1 MENSANSLHDIFLNE
16 WLVNIYRFPGGIA
29 MLQPYLHP
37 GKSDWAQ
44 SHLRGMLEKH
54 VDFKEIKKLLTSS
67 SPILLIGAIDIN
79 SGYFKNFKNDEI
91 NAEVMPAS
99 VALPILYRA
108 VHICVWCDRK
118 LVFSWRGNWD
128 KRYEGGWDV
137 DDFDDSAEKG
147 EDDLG
152 NLVASCIPCI
162 AIKGNVE

>member
-1 MENSANSLHDIFLNE
+1 MVKKGGNKRIAIVCQGGGSHTAFTAGALKRILKENHNGYEVMGFSGTSGGAISALLAWYGLLKNNEDKAIRLLDSFWRGNSANSLYDIFLNE

-29 MLQPYLHP
+29 MLLLQPYLHP

-44 SHLRGMLEKH
+44 SHL
-54 VDFKEIKKLLTSS
+54 S
-67 SPILLIGAIDIN
+67 
-79 SGYFKNFKNDEI
+79 
-91 NAEVMPAS
+91 
-99 VALPILYRA
+99 
-108 VHICVWCDRK
+108 
-118 LVFSWRGNWD
+118 
-128 KRYEGGWDV
+128 GWDV